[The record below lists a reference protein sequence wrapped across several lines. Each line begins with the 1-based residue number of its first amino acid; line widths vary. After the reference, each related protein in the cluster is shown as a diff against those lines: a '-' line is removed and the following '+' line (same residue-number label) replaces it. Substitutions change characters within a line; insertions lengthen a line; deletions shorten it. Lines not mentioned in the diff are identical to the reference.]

1 MNTSSNHI
9 LDTIISEVNSINE
22 KVKGL
27 NYLEILKN
35 NLIEK
40 FLEIYNQNS
49 YINELD
55 QIEKEVNSES
65 RDIKISIKFLK
76 NLSII
81 SKRSIEENTLFLS
94 FNESSSF
101 DIYENEK
108 DLYAE
113 QVLYLPEI
121 WNTHCGFDFER
132 EENSPPLLKNNYITF
147 GSFNNPSKIN
157 ENVIMCW
164 AKILENIKN
173 SKLIIKCPSDKQQ
186 LVRIKKSFEDRMQC
200 Q

>member
-27 NYLEILKN
+27 NFLEILKN

-40 FLEIYNQNS
+40 FLEINNQNT

-55 QIEKEVNSES
+55 QIEKEVHSES
-65 RDIKISIKFLK
+65 RDIKINIKFLK
-76 NLSII
+76 NSSII
-81 SKRSIEENTLFLS
+81 SKKSIEENTLFLS

-108 DLYAE
+108 DFVNL
-113 QVLYLPEI
+113 VLFK
-121 WNTHCGFDFER
+121 NTGI
-132 EENSPPLLKNNYITF
+132 SIPKNTLI
-147 GSFNNPSKIN
+147 
-157 ENVIMCW
+157 
-164 AKILENIKN
+164 N
-173 SKLIIKCPSDKQQ
+173 SKFNKNVLLIEIQYKEKD
-186 LVRIKKSFEDRMQC
+186 
-200 Q
+200 

>member
-27 NYLEILKN
+27 NFLEILKN
-35 NLIEK
+35 NLIER
-40 FLEIYNQNS
+40 FLEIDNQNS

-65 RDIKISIKFLK
+65 RDIKINIKLFK
-76 NLSII
+76 NSSII
-81 SKRSIEENTLFLS
+81 SKKSIEENTLFIS

-108 DLYAE
+108 DFVNLVLFKNTGISIPKNTTINSKFNKNVLLVEIQYRDNE
-113 QVLYLPEI
+113 QI
-121 WNTHCGFDFER
+121 
-132 EENSPPLLKNNYITF
+132 LKN
-147 GSFNNPSKIN
+147 
-157 ENVIMCW
+157 
-164 AKILENIKN
+164 
-173 SKLIIKCPSDKQQ
+173 
-186 LVRIKKSFEDRMQC
+186 
-200 Q
+200 

>member
-1 MNTSSNHI
+1 MNISSNHI

-27 NYLEILKN
+27 NFLEILKN

-49 YINELD
+49 YTNELA

-65 RDIKISIKFLK
+65 RDIKINIKFLK
-76 NLSII
+76 NSSII
-81 SKRSIEENTLFLS
+81 SKKSIEENTLFLS

-108 DLYAE
+108 DFVNL
-113 QVLYLPEI
+113 VLFK
-121 WNTHCGFDFER
+121 NTGV
-132 EENSPPLLKNNYITF
+132 SIPKNTLI
-147 GSFNNPSKIN
+147 
-157 ENVIMCW
+157 
-164 AKILENIKN
+164 N
-173 SKLIIKCPSDKQQ
+173 SKFNKNVLLIEIQYKEKD
-186 LVRIKKSFEDRMQC
+186 
-200 Q
+200 

>member
-27 NYLEILKN
+27 NFLEILKN

-40 FLEIYNQNS
+40 ILEIDNQNS

-65 RDIKISIKFLK
+65 RDIKINIKFLK
-76 NLSII
+76 NSSII
-81 SKRSIEENTLFLS
+81 SKKSIEENTLFLS

-108 DLYAE
+108 DFVNL
-113 QVLYLPEI
+113 VLFK
-121 WNTHCGFDFER
+121 NTGI
-132 EENSPPLLKNNYITF
+132 SIPKNTLI
-147 GSFNNPSKIN
+147 
-157 ENVIMCW
+157 
-164 AKILENIKN
+164 N
-173 SKLIIKCPSDKQQ
+173 SKFNKNVLLIEIQYKDK
-186 LVRIKKSFEDRMQC
+186 D
-200 Q
+200 

>member
-27 NYLEILKN
+27 NFLEILKN

-40 FLEIYNQNS
+40 FLEIDNQNS

-65 RDIKISIKFLK
+65 RDIKINIKFLK
-76 NLSII
+76 NSSII
-81 SKRSIEENTLFLS
+81 SKKSIEENTLFLS

-108 DLYAE
+108 DFVNL
-113 QVLYLPEI
+113 VLFKNTGISIPKNTLINSKFNKNVLLIEI
-121 WNTHCGFDFER
+121 QYKDKESNIE
-132 EENSPPLLKNNYITF
+132 K
-147 GSFNNPSKIN
+147 
-157 ENVIMCW
+157 
-164 AKILENIKN
+164 LENE
-173 SKLIIKCPSDKQQ
+173 II
-186 LVRIKKSFEDRMQC
+186 
-200 Q
+200 

>member
-27 NYLEILKN
+27 NFLEILKN

-65 RDIKISIKFLK
+65 RDIKINIKFLK
-76 NLSII
+76 NSSII
-81 SKRSIEENTLFLS
+81 SKKSIEENTLFLS

-108 DLYAE
+108 DFVNLVIFKNTGISIPKNTLINSKFNKN
-113 QVLYLPEI
+113 VLLIEI
-121 WNTHCGFDFER
+121 QYKDKE
-132 EENSPPLLKNNYITF
+132 SILKN
-147 GSFNNPSKIN
+147 
-157 ENVIMCW
+157 
-164 AKILENIKN
+164 
-173 SKLIIKCPSDKQQ
+173 
-186 LVRIKKSFEDRMQC
+186 
-200 Q
+200 

>member
-65 RDIKISIKFLK
+65 RDIKINIKFLK
-76 NLSII
+76 NSSII
-81 SKRSIEENTLFLS
+81 SKKSIEENTLFLS

-108 DLYAE
+108 DFVNL
-113 QVLYLPEI
+113 VLFKNTGISIPKSTLINSKFNKNVLLIEI
-121 WNTHCGFDFER
+121 QHKDKE
-132 EENSPPLLKNNYITF
+132 SILKN
-147 GSFNNPSKIN
+147 
-157 ENVIMCW
+157 
-164 AKILENIKN
+164 
-173 SKLIIKCPSDKQQ
+173 
-186 LVRIKKSFEDRMQC
+186 
-200 Q
+200 

>member
-65 RDIKISIKFLK
+65 RDIKINIKFLK
-76 NLSII
+76 NSSII

-108 DLYAE
+108 DFVNLVLFKNTGISIPKNTIINSKFNKNALLIEIQYKDKE
-113 QVLYLPEI
+113 QI
-121 WNTHCGFDFER
+121 
-132 EENSPPLLKNNYITF
+132 LKN
-147 GSFNNPSKIN
+147 
-157 ENVIMCW
+157 
-164 AKILENIKN
+164 
-173 SKLIIKCPSDKQQ
+173 
-186 LVRIKKSFEDRMQC
+186 
-200 Q
+200 

>member
-27 NYLEILKN
+27 NFLEILKN

-40 FLEIYNQNS
+40 FLEIDNQNT

-65 RDIKISIKFLK
+65 RDIKINIKFLK
-76 NLSII
+76 NSSII
-81 SKRSIEENTLFLS
+81 SKKSIEENTLFLS

-108 DLYAE
+108 DFVNL
-113 QVLYLPEI
+113 VLFK
-121 WNTHCGFDFER
+121 NTGI
-132 EENSPPLLKNNYITF
+132 SIPKNTLI
-147 GSFNNPSKIN
+147 
-157 ENVIMCW
+157 
-164 AKILENIKN
+164 N
-173 SKLIIKCPSDKQQ
+173 SKFNKNVLLIEIQYKDK
-186 LVRIKKSFEDRMQC
+186 E
-200 Q
+200 

>member
-27 NYLEILKN
+27 NFLEILKN

-40 FLEIYNQNS
+40 ILEIDNQNS

-65 RDIKISIKFLK
+65 RDIKINIKFLK
-76 NLSII
+76 NSSII
-81 SKRSIEENTLFLS
+81 SKKSIEENTLFLS

-108 DLYAE
+108 DFVNL
-113 QVLYLPEI
+113 VLFKNTGISIPKNTLINSKFNKNVLLIEI
-121 WNTHCGFDFER
+121 QHKDKE
-132 EENSPPLLKNNYITF
+132 SILKN
-147 GSFNNPSKIN
+147 
-157 ENVIMCW
+157 
-164 AKILENIKN
+164 
-173 SKLIIKCPSDKQQ
+173 
-186 LVRIKKSFEDRMQC
+186 
-200 Q
+200 

>member
-27 NYLEILKN
+27 NFLEILKN

-40 FLEIYNQNS
+40 ILEIDNQNS

-65 RDIKISIKFLK
+65 RDIKINIKFLK
-76 NLSII
+76 NSSII
-81 SKRSIEENTLFLS
+81 SKKSIEENTLFLS

-108 DLYAE
+108 DFVNL
-113 QVLYLPEI
+113 VLFKNTGISIPKRTLINSKFNKNVLLIEI
-121 WNTHCGFDFER
+121 QHKDKE
-132 EENSPPLLKNNYITF
+132 SILKN
-147 GSFNNPSKIN
+147 
-157 ENVIMCW
+157 
-164 AKILENIKN
+164 
-173 SKLIIKCPSDKQQ
+173 
-186 LVRIKKSFEDRMQC
+186 
-200 Q
+200 

>member
-27 NYLEILKN
+27 NFLEILKN

-40 FLEIYNQNS
+40 ILEIDNQNS

-65 RDIKISIKFLK
+65 RDIKINIKFLK
-76 NLSII
+76 NSSII
-81 SKRSIEENTLFLS
+81 SKKSIEENTLFLS

-108 DLYAE
+108 DFVNLVLFKNTGISIPKNTTINSKFNKNVLLIEIQYKDKE
-113 QVLYLPEI
+113 QI
-121 WNTHCGFDFER
+121 
-132 EENSPPLLKNNYITF
+132 LKN
-147 GSFNNPSKIN
+147 
-157 ENVIMCW
+157 
-164 AKILENIKN
+164 
-173 SKLIIKCPSDKQQ
+173 
-186 LVRIKKSFEDRMQC
+186 
-200 Q
+200 

>member
-27 NYLEILKN
+27 NFLEILKN
-35 NLIEK
+35 NLIGK
-40 FLEIYNQNS
+40 ILEIDNQNS

-65 RDIKISIKFLK
+65 RDIKINIKFLK
-76 NLSII
+76 NSSII
-81 SKRSIEENTLFLS
+81 SKKSIEENTLFLS

-108 DLYAE
+108 DFVNL
-113 QVLYLPEI
+113 VLFKNTGITIPKNTLINSKFNKNVLLIEI
-121 WNTHCGFDFER
+121 QYKDKE
-132 EENSPPLLKNNYITF
+132 SILKN
-147 GSFNNPSKIN
+147 
-157 ENVIMCW
+157 
-164 AKILENIKN
+164 
-173 SKLIIKCPSDKQQ
+173 
-186 LVRIKKSFEDRMQC
+186 
-200 Q
+200 

>member
-27 NYLEILKN
+27 NFLEILKN

-65 RDIKISIKFLK
+65 RDIKINIKFLK
-76 NLSII
+76 NSSII

-108 DLYAE
+108 DFVNL
-113 QVLYLPEI
+113 VLFK
-121 WNTHCGFDFER
+121 NTGITI
-132 EENSPPLLKNNYITF
+132 PKNTLI
-147 GSFNNPSKIN
+147 
-157 ENVIMCW
+157 
-164 AKILENIKN
+164 N
-173 SKLIIKCPSDKQQ
+173 SKFNKNVLLIEIQYKD
-186 LVRIKKSFEDRMQC
+186 IE
-200 Q
+200 

>member
-27 NYLEILKN
+27 NFLEILKN

-65 RDIKISIKFLK
+65 RDIKINIKFLK
-76 NLSII
+76 NSSII
-81 SKRSIEENTLFLS
+81 SKRSIEENTIPYGIGHGL
-94 FNESSSF
+94 
-101 DIYENEK
+101 
-108 DLYAE
+108 
-113 QVLYLPEI
+113 Q
-121 WNTHCGFDFER
+121 
-132 EENSPPLLKNNYITF
+132 
-147 GSFNNPSKIN
+147 
-157 ENVIMCW
+157 
-164 AKILENIKN
+164 
-173 SKLIIKCPSDKQQ
+173 
-186 LVRIKKSFEDRMQC
+186 
-200 Q
+200 

>member
-40 FLEIYNQNS
+40 ILEIDNQNS

-55 QIEKEVNSES
+55 QIEKEVNSEI
-65 RDIKISIKFLK
+65 RDIKINIKFLK
-76 NLSII
+76 NPSII
-81 SKRSIEENTLFLS
+81 SKKSIEENTLFLS

-108 DLYAE
+108 DFVNL
-113 QVLYLPEI
+113 VLFK
-121 WNTHCGFDFER
+121 NTGI
-132 EENSPPLLKNNYITF
+132 SIPKNTI
-147 GSFNNPSKIN
+147 I
-157 ENVIMCW
+157 
-164 AKILENIKN
+164 N
-173 SKLIIKCPSDKQQ
+173 SKFNKNALLIEIQYKDKEQI
-186 LVRIKKSFEDRMQC
+186 LTN
-200 Q
+200 

>member
-27 NYLEILKN
+27 NFLEILKN

-40 FLEIYNQNS
+40 ILEIDNQNS

-65 RDIKISIKFLK
+65 RDIKINIKFVK
-76 NLSII
+76 NSSIS
-81 SKRSIEENTLFLS
+81 SKKSIEENTLFLS
-94 FNESSSF
+94 FNESSNF

-108 DLYAE
+108 DFVNL
-113 QVLYLPEI
+113 VLFK
-121 WNTHCGFDFER
+121 NTGITI
-132 EENSPPLLKNNYITF
+132 PKNTLI
-147 GSFNNPSKIN
+147 
-157 ENVIMCW
+157 
-164 AKILENIKN
+164 N
-173 SKLIIKCPSDKQQ
+173 SKFNKNVLLIEIQYKD
-186 LVRIKKSFEDRMQC
+186 IE
-200 Q
+200 

>member
-9 LDTIISEVNSINE
+9 LDTIISEVNLINE

-27 NYLEILKN
+27 NFLEILKN

-40 FLEIYNQNS
+40 FLEIDNQNT

-65 RDIKISIKFLK
+65 RDIKINIKFLK
-76 NLSII
+76 NSSII
-81 SKRSIEENTLFLS
+81 SKKSIEENTLFLS

-108 DLYAE
+108 DFVNLI
-113 QVLYLPEI
+113 LFK
-121 WNTHCGFDFER
+121 NTGI
-132 EENSPPLLKNNYITF
+132 SIPKNTLI
-147 GSFNNPSKIN
+147 
-157 ENVIMCW
+157 
-164 AKILENIKN
+164 N
-173 SKLIIKCPSDKQQ
+173 SKFNKNVLLIEIQCKDK
-186 LVRIKKSFEDRMQC
+186 D
-200 Q
+200 

>member
-27 NYLEILKN
+27 NFLEILKN

-65 RDIKISIKFLK
+65 RDIKINIKFLK
-76 NLSII
+76 NSSII
-81 SKRSIEENTLFLS
+81 SKKSIEENTLFLS

-108 DLYAE
+108 DFVNL
-113 QVLYLPEI
+113 VLFK
-121 WNTHCGFDFER
+121 NTGI
-132 EENSPPLLKNNYITF
+132 SIPKNTI
-147 GSFNNPSKIN
+147 I
-157 ENVIMCW
+157 
-164 AKILENIKN
+164 N
-173 SKLIIKCPSDKQQ
+173 SKFNKNVLLIEIQHKDKAQI
-186 LVRIKKSFEDRMQC
+186 LTN
-200 Q
+200 

>member
-27 NYLEILKN
+27 NFLEILKN

-55 QIEKEVNSES
+55 QIEKEVNSEI
-65 RDIKISIKFLK
+65 RDIKINIKFLK
-76 NLSII
+76 NPSII
-81 SKRSIEENTLFLS
+81 SKKSIEENTLFLS

-108 DLYAE
+108 DFVNLVLFKNTGISIPKNTIINSKFNKNVLLIEIQYKDKE
-113 QVLYLPEI
+113 QI
-121 WNTHCGFDFER
+121 
-132 EENSPPLLKNNYITF
+132 LKN
-147 GSFNNPSKIN
+147 
-157 ENVIMCW
+157 
-164 AKILENIKN
+164 
-173 SKLIIKCPSDKQQ
+173 
-186 LVRIKKSFEDRMQC
+186 
-200 Q
+200 

>member
-27 NYLEILKN
+27 NFLEILKN

-40 FLEIYNQNS
+40 FLEIDNQNT

-65 RDIKISIKFLK
+65 RDIKINIKFLK
-76 NLSII
+76 NSSII
-81 SKRSIEENTLFLS
+81 SKKSIEENTLFLS

-108 DLYAE
+108 DFVNL
-113 QVLYLPEI
+113 VLFKNTGISIPKRTLINSKFNKNVLLIEI
-121 WNTHCGFDFER
+121 QHKDKE
-132 EENSPPLLKNNYITF
+132 SILKN
-147 GSFNNPSKIN
+147 
-157 ENVIMCW
+157 
-164 AKILENIKN
+164 
-173 SKLIIKCPSDKQQ
+173 
-186 LVRIKKSFEDRMQC
+186 
-200 Q
+200 

>member
-1 MNTSSNHI
+1 MNISSNHI

-65 RDIKISIKFLK
+65 RDIKINIKFLK
-76 NLSII
+76 NSSII
-81 SKRSIEENTLFLS
+81 SKKSIEENTLFLS

-108 DLYAE
+108 DFVNL
-113 QVLYLPEI
+113 VLFK
-121 WNTHCGFDFER
+121 NTGI
-132 EENSPPLLKNNYITF
+132 SIPKNTI
-147 GSFNNPSKIN
+147 I
-157 ENVIMCW
+157 
-164 AKILENIKN
+164 N
-173 SKLIIKCPSDKQQ
+173 SKFNKNVLLIEIQHKDKAQI
-186 LVRIKKSFEDRMQC
+186 LTN
-200 Q
+200 